1 MRKVGQAG
9 LDFLMTY
16 GWALVIIVLVIG
28 VLFAL
33 GIFNVGSFA
42 GNRVAGFTSIG
53 VAAYAF
59 DAGTANLTVKLVN
72 RAGTQV
78 SIEGIACAFETDS
91 FVGCALS
98 VKNTSGTDTLPYSLS
113 SGSATDVLYISTN
126 ATGKYKTNDYYS
138 VQLQINYTDLKT
150 NFKYT
155 DSGTI
160 SGKAA

>member
-1 MRKVGQAG
+1 MGRKFGQAG

-42 GNRVAGFTSIG
+42 GNRVSGFTSVG

-59 DAGTANLTVKLVN
+59 QGGDLTVRFVN
-72 RAGTQV
+72 RVGSQINIT
-78 SIEGIACAFETDS
+78 GIGHSFETS
-91 FVGCALS
+91 
-98 VKNTSGTDTLPYSLS
+98 NTTSWVLPSGGPTLPISLS
-113 SGSATDVLYISTN
+113 SGT
-126 ATGKYKTNDYYS
+126 ATGDLKIANQSGYNANDYYS
-138 VQLQINYTDLKT
+138 VTVTINYTDLKT
-150 NFKYT
+150 NFNYS

-160 SGKAA
+160 SGKAV